1 MEPLPPSPFTCADA
15 YRGKASRDS
24 DSWSLALTQ
33 KLLSPGCA
41 SLEFQARHRSLRASG
56 VPWRWDCPPSRS
68 DPTSSAWTWSCRR
81 PPARCSDAT
90 RFSRRP
96 HGASRDSVW
105 FIRRDK
111 AEIRY
116 SLGRPQRVGS
126 FVAVWQC
133 SKIHTWWTSGSAYSE
148 TMAAPHP
155 RRRKVSLAS

>member
-68 DPTSSAWTWSCRR
+68 DPTSSARTWSCRR
-81 PPARCSDAT
+81 PPARYNGAT

-96 HGASRDSVW
+96 PPRGGHEAAAVSNTFVVGKL
-105 FIRRDK
+105 F
-111 AEIRY
+111 
-116 SLGRPQRVGS
+116 LGRAGRPERARPHVLRSLQQPILRLCRSGLLGS
-126 FVAVWQC
+126 GVAL
-133 SKIHTWWTSGSAYSE
+133 
-148 TMAAPHP
+148 
-155 RRRKVSLAS
+155 RK